1 VQKPLTVRRW
11 SRAEYGRLVD
21 LGVLNGEPI
30 ELIGGQLVVA
40 EPQGN
45 RHAMAV
51 GVVGAVLNAALPR
64 GWIVRMQAPIALDDE
79 SEPEPDVAVVAGT
92 HGDYRTTHPK
102 RAALVVEVADASLVF
117 DRGLKA
123 GLYAR
128 GGVEDYW
135 IVNLIERAVE
145 VYRDPAPSPNAPCGW
160 HYRSIERLVRPAVVS
175 LLALPTISDRR
186 RASSLGGAR

>member
-1 VQKPLTVRRW
+1 MVQKPLTVRRW

-21 LGVLNGEPI
+21 LGVFKGEPI

-92 HGDYRTTHPK
+92 HVEYRVAHPK
-102 RAALVVEVADASLVF
+102 NATLVVEVADASLVF

-128 GGVEDYW
+128 GGVQDYW
-135 IVNLIERAVE
+135 IVNLIDRVLE
-145 VYRDPAPSPNAPCGW
+145 VYRDPAPSPAAPCGW
-160 HYRSIERLVRPAVVS
+160 HYRSKERLVRPAVVS
-175 LLALPTISDRR
+175 LLALPTVRIGVGHF
-186 RASSLGGAR
+186 L

>member
-1 VQKPLTVRRW
+1 MVQKPLTVRRW

-45 RHAMAV
+45 RHAMGV

-175 LLALPTISDRR
+175 LLALPTIRIGVGH
-186 RASSLGGAR
+186 LL